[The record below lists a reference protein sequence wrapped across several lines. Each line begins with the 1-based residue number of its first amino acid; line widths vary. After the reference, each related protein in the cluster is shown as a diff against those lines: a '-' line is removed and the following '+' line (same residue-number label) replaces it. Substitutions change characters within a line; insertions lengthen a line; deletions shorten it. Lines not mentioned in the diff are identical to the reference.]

1 MMDSRGASG
10 KAASGALRRPRP
22 ERPAD
27 PVRVAIANKNSMMI
41 RGLRSLLTED
51 GGFETVVSAT
61 DGELF
66 LECVERMDF
75 DIGIIG
81 WVMPYRSGQQVLE
94 ALLERPGTPRIV
106 VYSGDDSAAT
116 IERAMALGAAGFCP
130 KSAPP
135 EQLLDTL
142 HAVARG
148 HMLFPLT
155 RGRRRDPLAS
165 LTAREREVL
174 QALAEGKTNAALARH
189 FGVSA
194 NTIKFHLRNLYEK
207 LGVQNRAG
215 AVAMLLGGR
224 PA

>member
-1 MMDSRGASG
+1 MTDANTAG
-10 KAASGALRRPRP
+10 KTPSSAFARPRA
-22 ERPAD
+22 ERPVD

-41 RGLRSLLTED
+41 RGLRSLFAED
-51 GGFETVVSAT
+51 GRFETVVAAT

-66 LECVERMDF
+66 LDCVARMDF
-75 DIGIIG
+75 DIGVIG

-94 ALLERPGTPRIV
+94 ALLERDDAPRIV
-106 VYSGDDSAAT
+106 IYSGDDSAAT

-130 KSAPP
+130 KTEPP
-135 EQLLDTL
+135 ERLLETL
-142 HAVARG
+142 LAVAG
-148 HMLFPLT
+148 GQMVFPLT

-165 LTAREREVL
+165 LTARERDVL
-174 QALAEGKTNAALARH
+174 QALAEGMTNAALARH

-207 LGVQNRAG
+207 LDVQNRAG
-215 AVAMLLGGR
+215 AVAMLLGKR